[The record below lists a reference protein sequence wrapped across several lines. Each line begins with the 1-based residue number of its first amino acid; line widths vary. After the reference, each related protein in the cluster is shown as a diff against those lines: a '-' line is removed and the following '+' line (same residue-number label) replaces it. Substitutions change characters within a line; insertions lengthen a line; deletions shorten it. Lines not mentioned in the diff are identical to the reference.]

1 MSATDFY
8 FVSNV
13 GNGSVWI
20 GPRPLL
26 QSFRTWPKSLSEIG
40 VTHVVSLISKSEVA
54 TFSLQGEGR
63 ALNEFDI
70 GFSHFP
76 IDDFD
81 TPDAATFPELINQL
95 TTRLA
100 QGENLFLHCA
110 GGIGRAGTTAACLLV
125 KHGMTA
131 ETAMAL
137 VSEKRGEKSP
147 ETIDQENFVKAF
159 QP

>member
-1 MSATDFY
+1 MSVTDFH
-8 FVSNV
+8 FVSSV

-26 QSFRTWPKSLSEIG
+26 QNFRTWPKSLAEIG
-40 VTHVVSLISKSEVA
+40 VTHVVSLISKSEVE
-54 TFSLQGEGR
+54 TYNLQGEDR
-63 ALNEFDI
+63 ALNDVGV
-70 GFSHFP
+70 GFSHYP
-76 IDDFD
+76 VDDFD
-81 TPDAATFPELINQL
+81 TPDAATFPELINRL

-125 KHGMTA
+125 KHGMAA
-131 ETAMAL
+131 EAAMEL
-137 VSEKRGEKSP
+137 VSKRRGEKSP
-147 ETIDQENFVKAF
+147 ETTNQENFVKAF